1 MDNSKINLL
10 VIDGDNIVRIAELP
24 AQAEGAPVRVK
35 SLKNGKFLLVRGT
48 NEPAPDHIVVKR
60 DGDDLMIFTQEGDDK
75 ADIIIED
82 FYLQQGELYGMAQE
96 GSYHLYESSDSD
108 NEAFLLLEEGGSDA
122 LHLSEG
128 ERLALPEVTSS
139 ELSHGMMAAGAVAA
153 VGLLTGIVAA
163 LNAGSSG
170 KTAPTPAV
178 PSEIQATDHVGIIIG
193 AMASGVSTDDA
204 RPVLDGNGTPGSLI
218 QVYDNGSLVGST
230 MVNPEGKWRWQP
242 ENALPE
248 GEHDFQFAALAR
260 GRQSAKSPALNFTV
274 DLTPPDKPVNI
285 SITDGNDKDLSSG
298 GVTNAN
304 PLHLSGK
311 GEPGDTVLLYD
322 GDTLVGTTV
331 VDAGGHWRADITLPS
346 EGDHNLRAGFRDP
359 AGNAGAKS
367 EPVTVDYDV
376 TPPDAPGAI
385 EIADGNDK
393 DLSSGGV
400 TNANPLHLSGKGDPG
415 DTVLL
420 YDGDT
425 LVGTTVVD
433 AGGHWHAD
441 IILPSE
447 GDHDLRAGFRDPAG
461 NAGAKSDPV
470 TIDYDVTPP
479 DAPGAI
485 EIADG
490 NDKDLSFGG
499 VTNANPLHLSGKGDP
514 GDTVL
519 LYDGDILV
527 GTTVVDAGG
536 HWRADITL
544 PSEGDHDLRAG
555 FRDPA
560 GNAGAKSDPV
570 TVDYDVTPPDAPA
583 AIEIAD
589 GNDKDLSSGGVTNAN
604 PLHLSGKGDPE
615 DTVLLYDGDTLV
627 GTTVVD
633 AGGHWHADIILPS
646 EGDHDLRAG
655 FRDPAGN
662 AGAKS
667 DPVTIDYDVTPPDA
681 PGAIE
686 IADGNDKDLSFGGVT
701 NANPLHL
708 SGKGDPGDTVL
719 LYDGDTLVGTTVV
732 DAGGHWRADITLPS
746 EGDHDLRAGFRDPA
760 GNAGAKSDPV
770 TVDYDV
776 TPPDAIEIADGNDK
790 DLSSGGV
797 TNANPLHLSGK
808 GDPEDTVL
816 LYDGDT
822 LVGTTVVDAG
832 GHWRADITLPSEGDH
847 DLRVG
852 FRDPAGNAGAKS
864 EPVTVN
870 YDITSPDAP
879 VPEVL
884 ENSVGKDLILQGL
897 SNDGHVN
904 MAGKNGDAGDIVKL
918 YDGNTL
924 IGSSTVRADGSW
936 SVAGELIGGDGNH
949 NLKASFTDPA
959 GNESEKSTPLTVDL
973 DTVAEAPLFT
983 LTDNTPT
990 LTGSAGSVEP
1000 GALVTIYNG
1009 TTPVASFSANADGS
1023 WTWRPTPTL
1032 SDGNYQFSAK
1042 QTDRAGNISAA
1053 SEWLGFR
1060 VATTVDDFNDTT
1072 GQGWTFASAWDGVGF
1087 FDGQQVQL
1095 SGGRNAGHSTA
1106 GDIMSRTMHVEAGH
1120 TYNVSVRSLVW
1131 ATTGIII
1138 DNPSHFLTITVDG
1151 VKVLDNVQVINGVYG
1166 GSWTASTT
1174 GNVVITL
1181 SDSTDTNGVGSW
1193 IVLDNFTVRDQGV
1206 TASNLFSDNALTNEP
1221 FSLVEHV
1228 LALTDN
1234 IASLDLSR
1242 AADLYQTT
1250 AQEVHAISLKGHGQ
1264 NLLNIGIDDLLA
1276 LGHENQFLNNGN
1288 KQLMVKGDEGDRV
1301 TLDTIAG
1308 EHGIAHWNAQADV
1321 MVEGEVYHV
1330 YQNGNHDVEVLI
1342 QQGIQIQIQ

>member
-1 MDNSKINLL
+1 M
-10 VIDGDNIVRIAELP
+10 
-24 AQAEGAPVRVK
+24 
-35 SLKNGKFLLVRGT
+35 
-48 NEPAPDHIVVKR
+48 
-60 DGDDLMIFTQEGDDK
+60 
-75 ADIIIED
+75 
-82 FYLQQGELYGMAQE
+82 
-96 GSYHLYESSDSD
+96 
-108 NEAFLLLEEGGSDA
+108 
-122 LHLSEG
+122 
-128 ERLALPEVTSS
+128 
-139 ELSHGMMAAGAVAA
+139 
-153 VGLLTGIVAA
+153 
-163 LNAGSSG
+163 
-170 KTAPTPAV
+170 
-178 PSEIQATDHVGIIIG
+178 
-193 AMASGVSTDDA
+193 
-204 RPVLDGNGTPGSLI
+204 
-218 QVYDNGSLVGST
+218 
-230 MVNPEGKWRWQP
+230 
-242 ENALPE
+242 
-248 GEHDFQFAALAR
+248 
-260 GRQSAKSPALNFTV
+260 TV
-274 DLTPPDKPVNI
+274 DYDVTPPDAPAAI
-285 SITDGNDKDLSSG
+285 EIADGNDKDLSSG

-346 EGDHNLRAGFRDP
+346 EGDH
-359 AGNAGAKS
+359 
-367 EPVTVDYDV
+367 
-376 TPPDAPGAI
+376 
-385 EIADGNDK
+385 
-393 DLSSGGV
+393 
-400 TNANPLHLSGKGDPG
+400 
-415 DTVLL
+415 
-420 YDGDT
+420 
-425 LVGTTVVD
+425 
-433 AGGHWHAD
+433 
-441 IILPSE
+441 
-447 GDHDLRAGFRDPAG
+447 DLRA
-461 NAGAKSDPV
+461 
-470 TIDYDVTPP
+470 
-479 DAPGAI
+479 
-485 EIADG
+485 
-490 NDKDLSFGG
+490 
-499 VTNANPLHLSGKGDP
+499 
-514 GDTVL
+514 
-519 LYDGDILV
+519 
-527 GTTVVDAGG
+527 
-536 HWRADITL
+536 
-544 PSEGDHDLRAG
+544 
-555 FRDPA
+555 
-560 GNAGAKSDPV
+560 
-570 TVDYDVTPPDAPA
+570 
-583 AIEIAD
+583 
-589 GNDKDLSSGGVTNAN
+589 
-604 PLHLSGKGDPE
+604 
-615 DTVLLYDGDTLV
+615 
-627 GTTVVD
+627 
-633 AGGHWHADIILPS
+633 
-646 EGDHDLRAG
+646 
-655 FRDPAGN
+655 
-662 AGAKS
+662 
-667 DPVTIDYDVTPPDA
+667 
-681 PGAIE
+681 
-686 IADGNDKDLSFGGVT
+686 
-701 NANPLHL
+701 
-708 SGKGDPGDTVL
+708 
-719 LYDGDTLVGTTVV
+719 
-732 DAGGHWRADITLPS
+732 
-746 EGDHDLRAGFRDPA
+746 
-760 GNAGAKSDPV
+760 
-770 TVDYDV
+770 
-776 TPPDAIEIADGNDK
+776 
-790 DLSSGGV
+790 
-797 TNANPLHLSGK
+797 
-808 GDPEDTVL
+808 
-816 LYDGDT
+816 
-822 LVGTTVVDAG
+822 
-832 GHWRADITLPSEGDH
+832 
-847 DLRVG
+847 G

-1264 NLLNIGIDDLLA
+1264 NLLNIGIDDVLA

-1330 YQNGNHDVEVLI
+1330 YQNGNHDVEVFI

>member
-60 DGDDLMIFTQEGDDK
+60 DGDDLMIFTQEGDDT
-75 ADIIIED
+75 ADVIIED

-122 LHLSEG
+122 LHLNEG
-128 ERLALPEVTSS
+128 GRLALPEVTSS

-163 LNAGSSG
+163 LNAGNSG

-367 EPVTVDYDV
+367 
-376 TPPDAPGAI
+376 
-385 EIADGNDK
+385 
-393 DLSSGGV
+393 
-400 TNANPLHLSGKGDPG
+400 
-415 DTVLL
+415 
-420 YDGDT
+420 
-425 LVGTTVVD
+425 
-433 AGGHWHAD
+433 
-441 IILPSE
+441 
-447 GDHDLRAGFRDPAG
+447 
-461 NAGAKSDPV
+461 
-470 TIDYDVTPP
+470 
-479 DAPGAI
+479 
-485 EIADG
+485 
-490 NDKDLSFGG
+490 
-499 VTNANPLHLSGKGDP
+499 
-514 GDTVL
+514 
-519 LYDGDILV
+519 
-527 GTTVVDAGG
+527 
-536 HWRADITL
+536 
-544 PSEGDHDLRAG
+544 
-555 FRDPA
+555 
-560 GNAGAKSDPV
+560 
-570 TVDYDVTPPDAPA
+570 
-583 AIEIAD
+583 
-589 GNDKDLSSGGVTNAN
+589 
-604 PLHLSGKGDPE
+604 
-615 DTVLLYDGDTLV
+615 
-627 GTTVVD
+627 
-633 AGGHWHADIILPS
+633 
-646 EGDHDLRAG
+646 
-655 FRDPAGN
+655 
-662 AGAKS
+662 

-776 TPPDAIEIADGNDK
+776 TPPDAPAAIEIADGNDK

-1060 VATTVDDFNDTT
+1060 VATTVDDFNGTT

-1193 IVLDNFTVRDQGV
+1193 IVVDNFTVRDQGV

-1264 NLLNIGIDDLLA
+1264 NLLNIGIDDVLA

-1330 YQNGNHDVEVLI
+1330 YQNGNHDVEVFI

>member
-108 NEAFLLLEEGGSDA
+108 NEAFLLLEEGGSDT

-170 KTAPTPAV
+170 KTAPAV

-311 GEPGDTVLLYD
+311 G
-322 GDTLVGTTV
+322 
-331 VDAGGHWRADITLPS
+331 
-346 EGDHNLRAGFRDP
+346 
-359 AGNAGAKS
+359 
-367 EPVTVDYDV
+367 
-376 TPPDAPGAI
+376 
-385 EIADGNDK
+385 
-393 DLSSGGV
+393 
-400 TNANPLHLSGKGDPG
+400 DPG

-499 VTNANPLHLSGKGDP
+499 VTNANPLHLSGKGDL

-708 SGKGDPGDTVL
+708 SGKGDLGDTVL
-719 LYDGDTLVGTTVV
+719 LYDGDILVGTTVV

-776 TPPDAIEIADGNDK
+776 TPPDAPAAIEIADGNDK

>member
-433 AGGHWHAD
+433 AGGHW
-441 IILPSE
+441 
-447 GDHDLRAGFRDPAG
+447 
-461 NAGAKSDPV
+461 
-470 TIDYDVTPP
+470 
-479 DAPGAI
+479 
-485 EIADG
+485 
-490 NDKDLSFGG
+490 
-499 VTNANPLHLSGKGDP
+499 
-514 GDTVL
+514 
-519 LYDGDILV
+519 
-527 GTTVVDAGG
+527 
-536 HWRADITL
+536 RADITL

-583 AIEIAD
+583 
-589 GNDKDLSSGGVTNAN
+589 
-604 PLHLSGKGDPE
+604 
-615 DTVLLYDGDTLV
+615 
-627 GTTVVD
+627 
-633 AGGHWHADIILPS
+633 
-646 EGDHDLRAG
+646 
-655 FRDPAGN
+655 
-662 AGAKS
+662 
-667 DPVTIDYDVTPPDA
+667 
-681 PGAIE
+681 
-686 IADGNDKDLSFGGVT
+686 
-701 NANPLHL
+701 
-708 SGKGDPGDTVL
+708 
-719 LYDGDTLVGTTVV
+719 
-732 DAGGHWRADITLPS
+732 
-746 EGDHDLRAGFRDPA
+746 
-760 GNAGAKSDPV
+760 
-770 TVDYDV
+770 
-776 TPPDAIEIADGNDK
+776 AIEIADGNDK

>member
-24 AQAEGAPVRVK
+24 AQAEGVPVRVK

-60 DGDDLMIFTQEGDDK
+60 DGDDLMIFTQEGDDT
-75 ADIIIED
+75 ADVIIED

-128 ERLALPEVTSS
+128 GRLALPEVTSS

-193 AMASGVSTDDA
+193 AMASGVSIDDA

-311 GEPGDTVLLYD
+311 GEPGDTVLLY
-322 GDTLVGTTV
+322 
-331 VDAGGHWRADITLPS
+331 
-346 EGDHNLRAGFRDP
+346 N
-359 AGNAGAKS
+359 
-367 EPVTVDYDV
+367 
-376 TPPDAPGAI
+376 
-385 EIADGNDK
+385 
-393 DLSSGGV
+393 
-400 TNANPLHLSGKGDPG
+400 
-415 DTVLL
+415 
-420 YDGDT
+420 
-425 LVGTTVVD
+425 
-433 AGGHWHAD
+433 
-441 IILPSE
+441 
-447 GDHDLRAGFRDPAG
+447 
-461 NAGAKSDPV
+461 
-470 TIDYDVTPP
+470 
-479 DAPGAI
+479 
-485 EIADG
+485 
-490 NDKDLSFGG
+490 
-499 VTNANPLHLSGKGDP
+499 
-514 GDTVL
+514 
-519 LYDGDILV
+519 
-527 GTTVVDAGG
+527 
-536 HWRADITL
+536 
-544 PSEGDHDLRAG
+544 
-555 FRDPA
+555 
-560 GNAGAKSDPV
+560 
-570 TVDYDVTPPDAPA
+570 
-583 AIEIAD
+583 
-589 GNDKDLSSGGVTNAN
+589 
-604 PLHLSGKGDPE
+604 
-615 DTVLLYDGDTLV
+615 
-627 GTTVVD
+627 
-633 AGGHWHADIILPS
+633 
-646 EGDHDLRAG
+646 
-655 FRDPAGN
+655 
-662 AGAKS
+662 
-667 DPVTIDYDVTPPDA
+667 
-681 PGAIE
+681 
-686 IADGNDKDLSFGGVT
+686 
-701 NANPLHL
+701 
-708 SGKGDPGDTVL
+708 
-719 LYDGDTLVGTTVV
+719 GDTLVGTTVV

-770 TVDYDV
+770 KVD
-776 TPPDAIEIADGNDK
+776 
-790 DLSSGGV
+790 
-797 TNANPLHLSGK
+797 
-808 GDPEDTVL
+808 
-816 LYDGDT
+816 
-822 LVGTTVVDAG
+822 
-832 GHWRADITLPSEGDH
+832 
-847 DLRVG
+847 
-852 FRDPAGNAGAKS
+852 
-864 EPVTVN
+864 

-949 NLKASFTDPA
+949 SLKASFTDPA

-1053 SEWLGFR
+1053 SEWLDFR

-1264 NLLNIGIDDLLA
+1264 NLLNIGIDDVLA

-1330 YQNGNHDVEVLI
+1330 YQNGNHDVEVFI

>member
-128 ERLALPEVTSS
+128 GRLALPEVTSS

-178 PSEIQATDHVGIIIG
+178 PSEIQATDHVGIIVG

-248 GEHDFQFAALAR
+248 GEHDLQFAALAR

-346 EGDHNLRAGFRDP
+346 EGDHDLRVGFRDP

-400 TNANPLHLSGKGDPG
+400 TNANPLHLSGKGEPG
-415 DTVLL
+415 
-420 YDGDT
+420 
-425 LVGTTVVD
+425 
-433 AGGHWHAD
+433 
-441 IILPSE
+441 
-447 GDHDLRAGFRDPAG
+447 
-461 NAGAKSDPV
+461 
-470 TIDYDVTPP
+470 
-479 DAPGAI
+479 
-485 EIADG
+485 
-490 NDKDLSFGG
+490 
-499 VTNANPLHLSGKGDP
+499 
-514 GDTVL
+514 
-519 LYDGDILV
+519 
-527 GTTVVDAGG
+527 
-536 HWRADITL
+536 
-544 PSEGDHDLRAG
+544 
-555 FRDPA
+555 
-560 GNAGAKSDPV
+560 
-570 TVDYDVTPPDAPA
+570 
-583 AIEIAD
+583 
-589 GNDKDLSSGGVTNAN
+589 
-604 PLHLSGKGDPE
+604 
-615 DTVLLYDGDTLV
+615 
-627 GTTVVD
+627 
-633 AGGHWHADIILPS
+633 
-646 EGDHDLRAG
+646 
-655 FRDPAGN
+655 
-662 AGAKS
+662 
-667 DPVTIDYDVTPPDA
+667 
-681 PGAIE
+681 
-686 IADGNDKDLSFGGVT
+686 
-701 NANPLHL
+701 
-708 SGKGDPGDTVL
+708 
-719 LYDGDTLVGTTVV
+719 
-732 DAGGHWRADITLPS
+732 
-746 EGDHDLRAGFRDPA
+746 
-760 GNAGAKSDPV
+760 
-770 TVDYDV
+770 
-776 TPPDAIEIADGNDK
+776 
-790 DLSSGGV
+790 
-797 TNANPLHLSGK
+797 
-808 GDPEDTVL
+808 DTVL

-864 EPVTVN
+864 EPVTVDYDVTPPDAPGAIEIADGN
-870 YDITSPDAP
+870 DKDLSSGGVTNANPLHLSGKGEPGDTVLLYDGDTLVGTTVVDAGGHWRADITLPSEGDHDLRVGFRDPAGNAGAKSEPVTVDYDVTPPDAPGAIEIADGNDKDLSSGGVTNANPLHLSGKGEPGDTVLLYDGDTLVGTTVVDAGGHWRADITLPSEGDHDLRVGFRDPAGNAGAKSEPVTVDYDVTPPDAPGAIEIADGNDKDLSSGGVTNANPLHLSGKGEPGDTVLLYDGDTLVGTTVVDAGGHWRADITLPSEGDHDLRVGFRDPAGNAGAKSEPVKVDYDITSPDAP

-904 MAGKNGDAGDIVKL
+904 MAGKNGDAGDIVKV

-1264 NLLNIGIDDLLA
+1264 NLLNIGIDDVLA

>member
-1 MDNSKINLL
+1 
-10 VIDGDNIVRIAELP
+10 
-24 AQAEGAPVRVK
+24 
-35 SLKNGKFLLVRGT
+35 
-48 NEPAPDHIVVKR
+48 
-60 DGDDLMIFTQEGDDK
+60 
-75 ADIIIED
+75 
-82 FYLQQGELYGMAQE
+82 
-96 GSYHLYESSDSD
+96 
-108 NEAFLLLEEGGSDA
+108 
-122 LHLSEG
+122 
-128 ERLALPEVTSS
+128 
-139 ELSHGMMAAGAVAA
+139 
-153 VGLLTGIVAA
+153 
-163 LNAGSSG
+163 
-170 KTAPTPAV
+170 
-178 PSEIQATDHVGIIIG
+178 
-193 AMASGVSTDDA
+193 
-204 RPVLDGNGTPGSLI
+204 
-218 QVYDNGSLVGST
+218 
-230 MVNPEGKWRWQP
+230 
-242 ENALPE
+242 
-248 GEHDFQFAALAR
+248 
-260 GRQSAKSPALNFTV
+260 
-274 DLTPPDKPVNI
+274 
-285 SITDGNDKDLSSG
+285 
-298 GVTNAN
+298 VTNAN

-311 GEPGDTVLLYD
+311 GDPGDTVLLYD

-331 VDAGGHWRADITLPS
+331 VDAGGHWHADIILPS
-346 EGDHNLRAGFRDP
+346 EGDHDLRVGFRDP

-433 AGGHWHAD
+433 AGGHWRAD
-441 IILPSE
+441 ITLPSE
-447 GDHDLRAGFRDPAG
+447 GDHNLRAGFRDPAG
-461 NAGAKSDPV
+461 NAGAKS
-470 TIDYDVTPP
+470 
-479 DAPGAI
+479 
-485 EIADG
+485 
-490 NDKDLSFGG
+490 
-499 VTNANPLHLSGKGDP
+499 
-514 GDTVL
+514 
-519 LYDGDILV
+519 
-527 GTTVVDAGG
+527 
-536 HWRADITL
+536 
-544 PSEGDHDLRAG
+544 
-555 FRDPA
+555 
-560 GNAGAKSDPV
+560 
-570 TVDYDVTPPDAPA
+570 
-583 AIEIAD
+583 
-589 GNDKDLSSGGVTNAN
+589 
-604 PLHLSGKGDPE
+604 
-615 DTVLLYDGDTLV
+615 
-627 GTTVVD
+627 
-633 AGGHWHADIILPS
+633 
-646 EGDHDLRAG
+646 
-655 FRDPAGN
+655 
-662 AGAKS
+662 
-667 DPVTIDYDVTPPDA
+667 
-681 PGAIE
+681 
-686 IADGNDKDLSFGGVT
+686 
-701 NANPLHL
+701 
-708 SGKGDPGDTVL
+708 
-719 LYDGDTLVGTTVV
+719 
-732 DAGGHWRADITLPS
+732 
-746 EGDHDLRAGFRDPA
+746 
-760 GNAGAKSDPV
+760 
-770 TVDYDV
+770 
-776 TPPDAIEIADGNDK
+776 
-790 DLSSGGV
+790 
-797 TNANPLHLSGK
+797 
-808 GDPEDTVL
+808 
-816 LYDGDT
+816 
-822 LVGTTVVDAG
+822 
-832 GHWRADITLPSEGDH
+832 
-847 DLRVG
+847 
-852 FRDPAGNAGAKS
+852 
-864 EPVTVN
+864 EPVKVD

-904 MAGKNGDAGDIVKL
+904 MAGKNGAAGDIVKL

-936 SVAGELIGGDGNH
+936 SVAGELIGGDGNY

-1330 YQNGNHDVEVLI
+1330 YQNGNHDVEVFI

>member
-24 AQAEGAPVRVK
+24 AQTEGAPVRVK

-48 NEPAPDHIVVKR
+48 NEPAPDHIIVKR
-60 DGDDLMIFTQEGDDK
+60 DGDDLMIFTQEGDDT
-75 ADIIIED
+75 ADVIIED

-128 ERLALPEVTSS
+128 GRLALPEVTSS

-178 PSEIQATDHVGIIIG
+178 PSEIQATDHVGIIVG

-331 VDAGGHWRADITLPS
+331 VDAGGHWRADIILPS
-346 EGDHNLRAGFRDP
+346 EGDHDLRAGFRDP

-367 EPVTVDYDV
+367 KPVTVDYDV

-433 AGGHWHAD
+433 AGGHW
-441 IILPSE
+441 
-447 GDHDLRAGFRDPAG
+447 
-461 NAGAKSDPV
+461 
-470 TIDYDVTPP
+470 
-479 DAPGAI
+479 
-485 EIADG
+485 
-490 NDKDLSFGG
+490 
-499 VTNANPLHLSGKGDP
+499 
-514 GDTVL
+514 
-519 LYDGDILV
+519 
-527 GTTVVDAGG
+527 
-536 HWRADITL
+536 RADITL
-544 PSEGDHDLRAG
+544 PSEGDHDLRVG

-570 TVDYDVTPPDAPA
+570 TVDYDVTPPDAPG

-589 GNDKDLSSGGVTNAN
+589 DNGKDLSSGGVTNAN
-604 PLHLSGKGDPE
+604 PLHLSGKGDP
-615 DTVLLYDGDTLV
+615 G
-627 GTTVVD
+627 
-633 AGGHWHADIILPS
+633 
-646 EGDHDLRAG
+646 
-655 FRDPAGN
+655 
-662 AGAKS
+662 
-667 DPVTIDYDVTPPDA
+667 
-681 PGAIE
+681 
-686 IADGNDKDLSFGGVT
+686 
-701 NANPLHL
+701 
-708 SGKGDPGDTVL
+708 
-719 LYDGDTLVGTTVV
+719 
-732 DAGGHWRADITLPS
+732 
-746 EGDHDLRAGFRDPA
+746 
-760 GNAGAKSDPV
+760 
-770 TVDYDV
+770 
-776 TPPDAIEIADGNDK
+776 
-790 DLSSGGV
+790 
-797 TNANPLHLSGK
+797 
-808 GDPEDTVL
+808 DTVL

-864 EPVTVN
+864 EPVTVD

-1072 GQGWTFASAWDGVGF
+1072 GQGWTFANAWEGVGF

-1264 NLLNIGIDDLLA
+1264 NLLNIGIDDVLA

-1288 KQLMVKGDEGDRV
+1288 KQLIVKGDEGDRV

-1330 YQNGNHDVEVLI
+1330 YQNGHHDVEVFI

>member
-128 ERLALPEVTSS
+128 GRLALPEVTSS

-178 PSEIQATDHVGIIIG
+178 PSEIQATDHVGIIVG

-248 GEHDFQFAALAR
+248 GEHDLQFAALAR

-346 EGDHNLRAGFRDP
+346 EGDH
-359 AGNAGAKS
+359 
-367 EPVTVDYDV
+367 
-376 TPPDAPGAI
+376 
-385 EIADGNDK
+385 
-393 DLSSGGV
+393 
-400 TNANPLHLSGKGDPG
+400 
-415 DTVLL
+415 
-420 YDGDT
+420 
-425 LVGTTVVD
+425 
-433 AGGHWHAD
+433 
-441 IILPSE
+441 
-447 GDHDLRAGFRDPAG
+447 
-461 NAGAKSDPV
+461 
-470 TIDYDVTPP
+470 
-479 DAPGAI
+479 
-485 EIADG
+485 
-490 NDKDLSFGG
+490 
-499 VTNANPLHLSGKGDP
+499 
-514 GDTVL
+514 
-519 LYDGDILV
+519 
-527 GTTVVDAGG
+527 
-536 HWRADITL
+536 
-544 PSEGDHDLRAG
+544 
-555 FRDPA
+555 
-560 GNAGAKSDPV
+560 
-570 TVDYDVTPPDAPA
+570 
-583 AIEIAD
+583 
-589 GNDKDLSSGGVTNAN
+589 
-604 PLHLSGKGDPE
+604 
-615 DTVLLYDGDTLV
+615 
-627 GTTVVD
+627 
-633 AGGHWHADIILPS
+633 
-646 EGDHDLRAG
+646 
-655 FRDPAGN
+655 
-662 AGAKS
+662 
-667 DPVTIDYDVTPPDA
+667 
-681 PGAIE
+681 
-686 IADGNDKDLSFGGVT
+686 
-701 NANPLHL
+701 
-708 SGKGDPGDTVL
+708 
-719 LYDGDTLVGTTVV
+719 
-732 DAGGHWRADITLPS
+732 
-746 EGDHDLRAGFRDPA
+746 
-760 GNAGAKSDPV
+760 
-770 TVDYDV
+770 
-776 TPPDAIEIADGNDK
+776 
-790 DLSSGGV
+790 
-797 TNANPLHLSGK
+797 
-808 GDPEDTVL
+808 
-816 LYDGDT
+816 
-822 LVGTTVVDAG
+822 
-832 GHWRADITLPSEGDH
+832 

-864 EPVTVN
+864 EPVKVD

-904 MAGKNGDAGDIVKL
+904 MAGKNGDAGDIVKV

-1264 NLLNIGIDDLLA
+1264 NLLNIGIDDVLA

>member
-60 DGDDLMIFTQEGDDK
+60 DGDDLMIFTQEGDDT
-75 ADIIIED
+75 ADVIIED

-122 LHLSEG
+122 LHLNEG
-128 ERLALPEVTSS
+128 GRLALPEVTSS

-163 LNAGSSG
+163 LNAGNSG

-367 EPVTVDYDV
+367 
-376 TPPDAPGAI
+376 
-385 EIADGNDK
+385 
-393 DLSSGGV
+393 
-400 TNANPLHLSGKGDPG
+400 
-415 DTVLL
+415 
-420 YDGDT
+420 
-425 LVGTTVVD
+425 
-433 AGGHWHAD
+433 
-441 IILPSE
+441 
-447 GDHDLRAGFRDPAG
+447 
-461 NAGAKSDPV
+461 DPV

-583 AIEIAD
+583 
-589 GNDKDLSSGGVTNAN
+589 
-604 PLHLSGKGDPE
+604 
-615 DTVLLYDGDTLV
+615 
-627 GTTVVD
+627 
-633 AGGHWHADIILPS
+633 
-646 EGDHDLRAG
+646 
-655 FRDPAGN
+655 
-662 AGAKS
+662 
-667 DPVTIDYDVTPPDA
+667 
-681 PGAIE
+681 
-686 IADGNDKDLSFGGVT
+686 
-701 NANPLHL
+701 
-708 SGKGDPGDTVL
+708 
-719 LYDGDTLVGTTVV
+719 
-732 DAGGHWRADITLPS
+732 
-746 EGDHDLRAGFRDPA
+746 
-760 GNAGAKSDPV
+760 
-770 TVDYDV
+770 
-776 TPPDAIEIADGNDK
+776 AIEIADGNDK

-1060 VATTVDDFNDTT
+1060 VATTVDDFNGTT

-1193 IVLDNFTVRDQGV
+1193 IVVDNFTVRDQGV

-1264 NLLNIGIDDLLA
+1264 NLLNIGIDDVLA

-1330 YQNGNHDVEVLI
+1330 YQNGNHDVEVFI

>member
-1 MDNSKINLL
+1 MDNSKINLH

-128 ERLALPEVTSS
+128 GRLALPEVTSS

-178 PSEIQATDHVGIIIG
+178 PSEIQATDHVGIIVG

-248 GEHDFQFAALAR
+248 GEHDLQFAALAR

-346 EGDHNLRAGFRDP
+346 EGDHDLRAGFRDP

-367 EPVTVDYDV
+367 EPVT
-376 TPPDAPGAI
+376 I
-385 EIADGNDK
+385 
-393 DLSSGGV
+393 
-400 TNANPLHLSGKGDPG
+400 
-415 DTVLL
+415 
-420 YDGDT
+420 
-425 LVGTTVVD
+425 
-433 AGGHWHAD
+433 
-441 IILPSE
+441 
-447 GDHDLRAGFRDPAG
+447 
-461 NAGAKSDPV
+461 
-470 TIDYDVTPP
+470 
-479 DAPGAI
+479 
-485 EIADG
+485 
-490 NDKDLSFGG
+490 
-499 VTNANPLHLSGKGDP
+499 
-514 GDTVL
+514 
-519 LYDGDILV
+519 
-527 GTTVVDAGG
+527 
-536 HWRADITL
+536 
-544 PSEGDHDLRAG
+544 
-555 FRDPA
+555 
-560 GNAGAKSDPV
+560 
-570 TVDYDVTPPDAPA
+570 DYDVTPPDAPA

-604 PLHLSGKGDPE
+604 PLHLSGKGEPG

-633 AGGHWHADIILPS
+633 AGGHWRADITLPS
-646 EGDHDLRAG
+646 EGDHDLRVG

-776 TPPDAIEIADGNDK
+776 TPPDAPAAIEIADGNDK

-847 DLRVG
+847 DLRAG

-1264 NLLNIGIDDLLA
+1264 NLLNIGIDDVLA

-1330 YQNGNHDVEVLI
+1330 YQNGNHDVEVFI

>member
-24 AQAEGAPVRVK
+24 AQAEGVPVRVK

-60 DGDDLMIFTQEGDDK
+60 DGDDLMIFTQEGDDT
-75 ADIIIED
+75 ADVIIED

-128 ERLALPEVTSS
+128 GRLALPEVTSS

-311 GEPGDTVLLYD
+311 G
-322 GDTLVGTTV
+322 
-331 VDAGGHWRADITLPS
+331 
-346 EGDHNLRAGFRDP
+346 
-359 AGNAGAKS
+359 
-367 EPVTVDYDV
+367 
-376 TPPDAPGAI
+376 
-385 EIADGNDK
+385 
-393 DLSSGGV
+393 
-400 TNANPLHLSGKGDPG
+400 DPG
-415 DTVLL
+415 
-420 YDGDT
+420 
-425 LVGTTVVD
+425 
-433 AGGHWHAD
+433 
-441 IILPSE
+441 
-447 GDHDLRAGFRDPAG
+447 
-461 NAGAKSDPV
+461 
-470 TIDYDVTPP
+470 
-479 DAPGAI
+479 
-485 EIADG
+485 
-490 NDKDLSFGG
+490 
-499 VTNANPLHLSGKGDP
+499 
-514 GDTVL
+514 
-519 LYDGDILV
+519 
-527 GTTVVDAGG
+527 
-536 HWRADITL
+536 
-544 PSEGDHDLRAG
+544 
-555 FRDPA
+555 
-560 GNAGAKSDPV
+560 
-570 TVDYDVTPPDAPA
+570 
-583 AIEIAD
+583 
-589 GNDKDLSSGGVTNAN
+589 
-604 PLHLSGKGDPE
+604 
-615 DTVLLYDGDTLV
+615 
-627 GTTVVD
+627 
-633 AGGHWHADIILPS
+633 
-646 EGDHDLRAG
+646 
-655 FRDPAGN
+655 
-662 AGAKS
+662 
-667 DPVTIDYDVTPPDA
+667 
-681 PGAIE
+681 
-686 IADGNDKDLSFGGVT
+686 
-701 NANPLHL
+701 
-708 SGKGDPGDTVL
+708 
-719 LYDGDTLVGTTVV
+719 
-732 DAGGHWRADITLPS
+732 
-746 EGDHDLRAGFRDPA
+746 
-760 GNAGAKSDPV
+760 
-770 TVDYDV
+770 
-776 TPPDAIEIADGNDK
+776 
-790 DLSSGGV
+790 
-797 TNANPLHLSGK
+797 
-808 GDPEDTVL
+808 DTVL

-864 EPVTVN
+864 EPVKVD
-870 YDITSPDAP
+870 YDITSPNAP

-1000 GALVTIYNG
+1000 GALVTIYND

-1264 NLLNIGIDDLLA
+1264 NLLNIGIDDVLA

-1330 YQNGNHDVEVLI
+1330 YQNGNHDVEVFI

>member
-60 DGDDLMIFTQEGDDK
+60 DGDDLMIFTQEGDDT
-75 ADIIIED
+75 ADVIIED

-96 GSYHLYESSDSD
+96 GNYHLYESSDSD

-128 ERLALPEVTSS
+128 GRLALPEVTSS

-346 EGDHNLRAGFRDP
+346 EGDHDLRAGFRDP

-367 EPVTVDYDV
+367 DPVTVDYDV

-400 TNANPLHLSGKGDPG
+400 TNANPLHLSGKGDPE

-420 YDGDT
+420 YDGD
-425 LVGTTVVD
+425 
-433 AGGHWHAD
+433 
-441 IILPSE
+441 
-447 GDHDLRAGFRDPAG
+447 
-461 NAGAKSDPV
+461 K
-470 TIDYDVTPP
+470 
-479 DAPGAI
+479 
-485 EIADG
+485 
-490 NDKDLSFGG
+490 
-499 VTNANPLHLSGKGDP
+499 
-514 GDTVL
+514 
-519 LYDGDILV
+519 LV

-544 PSEGDHDLRAG
+544 PSEGDHDLR
-555 FRDPA
+555 F
-560 GNAGAKSDPV
+560 
-570 TVDYDVTPPDAPA
+570 
-583 AIEIAD
+583 
-589 GNDKDLSSGGVTNAN
+589 
-604 PLHLSGKGDPE
+604 
-615 DTVLLYDGDTLV
+615 
-627 GTTVVD
+627 
-633 AGGHWHADIILPS
+633 
-646 EGDHDLRAG
+646 
-655 FRDPAGN
+655 
-662 AGAKS
+662 
-667 DPVTIDYDVTPPDA
+667 
-681 PGAIE
+681 
-686 IADGNDKDLSFGGVT
+686 
-701 NANPLHL
+701 
-708 SGKGDPGDTVL
+708 
-719 LYDGDTLVGTTVV
+719 
-732 DAGGHWRADITLPS
+732 
-746 EGDHDLRAGFRDPA
+746 
-760 GNAGAKSDPV
+760 
-770 TVDYDV
+770 
-776 TPPDAIEIADGNDK
+776 
-790 DLSSGGV
+790 
-797 TNANPLHLSGK
+797 
-808 GDPEDTVL
+808 
-816 LYDGDT
+816 
-822 LVGTTVVDAG
+822 
-832 GHWRADITLPSEGDH
+832 
-847 DLRVG
+847 G

-973 DTVAEAPLFT
+973 DTVPEAPLFT

-1330 YQNGNHDVEVLI
+1330 YQNGNHDVEVFI

>member
-1 MDNSKINLL
+1 
-10 VIDGDNIVRIAELP
+10 
-24 AQAEGAPVRVK
+24 
-35 SLKNGKFLLVRGT
+35 
-48 NEPAPDHIVVKR
+48 
-60 DGDDLMIFTQEGDDK
+60 
-75 ADIIIED
+75 
-82 FYLQQGELYGMAQE
+82 
-96 GSYHLYESSDSD
+96 
-108 NEAFLLLEEGGSDA
+108 
-122 LHLSEG
+122 
-128 ERLALPEVTSS
+128 
-139 ELSHGMMAAGAVAA
+139 
-153 VGLLTGIVAA
+153 
-163 LNAGSSG
+163 
-170 KTAPTPAV
+170 
-178 PSEIQATDHVGIIIG
+178 
-193 AMASGVSTDDA
+193 
-204 RPVLDGNGTPGSLI
+204 
-218 QVYDNGSLVGST
+218 
-230 MVNPEGKWRWQP
+230 
-242 ENALPE
+242 
-248 GEHDFQFAALAR
+248 
-260 GRQSAKSPALNFTV
+260 
-274 DLTPPDKPVNI
+274 
-285 SITDGNDKDLSSG
+285 
-298 GVTNAN
+298 
-304 PLHLSGK
+304 
-311 GEPGDTVLLYD
+311 
-322 GDTLVGTTV
+322 
-331 VDAGGHWRADITLPS
+331 
-346 EGDHNLRAGFRDP
+346 
-359 AGNAGAKS
+359 
-367 EPVTVDYDV
+367 
-376 TPPDAPGAI
+376 
-385 EIADGNDK
+385 
-393 DLSSGGV
+393 
-400 TNANPLHLSGKGDPG
+400 
-415 DTVLL
+415 
-420 YDGDT
+420 
-425 LVGTTVVD
+425 
-433 AGGHWHAD
+433 
-441 IILPSE
+441 
-447 GDHDLRAGFRDPAG
+447 
-461 NAGAKSDPV
+461 
-470 TIDYDVTPP
+470 
-479 DAPGAI
+479 
-485 EIADG
+485 
-490 NDKDLSFGG
+490 
-499 VTNANPLHLSGKGDP
+499 
-514 GDTVL
+514 
-519 LYDGDILV
+519 
-527 GTTVVDAGG
+527 
-536 HWRADITL
+536 
-544 PSEGDHDLRAG
+544 
-555 FRDPA
+555 
-560 GNAGAKSDPV
+560 
-570 TVDYDVTPPDAPA
+570 
-583 AIEIAD
+583 
-589 GNDKDLSSGGVTNAN
+589 
-604 PLHLSGKGDPE
+604 
-615 DTVLLYDGDTLV
+615 
-627 GTTVVD
+627 
-633 AGGHWHADIILPS
+633 
-646 EGDHDLRAG
+646 
-655 FRDPAGN
+655 
-662 AGAKS
+662 
-667 DPVTIDYDVTPPDA
+667 
-681 PGAIE
+681 
-686 IADGNDKDLSFGGVT
+686 
-701 NANPLHL
+701 
-708 SGKGDPGDTVL
+708 
-719 LYDGDTLVGTTVV
+719 
-732 DAGGHWRADITLPS
+732 
-746 EGDHDLRAGFRDPA
+746 
-760 GNAGAKSDPV
+760 
-770 TVDYDV
+770 
-776 TPPDAIEIADGNDK
+776 
-790 DLSSGGV
+790 
-797 TNANPLHLSGK
+797 
-808 GDPEDTVL
+808 
-816 LYDGDT
+816 
-822 LVGTTVVDAG
+822 
-832 GHWRADITLPSEGDH
+832 SEGDH

-864 EPVTVN
+864 EPVTVD

-1072 GQGWTFASAWDGVGF
+1072 GQGWTFANAWEGVGF

-1264 NLLNIGIDDLLA
+1264 NLLNIGIDDVLA

-1288 KQLMVKGDEGDRV
+1288 KQLIVKGDEGDRV

-1330 YQNGNHDVEVLI
+1330 YQNGHHDVEVFI

>member
-60 DGDDLMIFTQEGDDK
+60 DGDDLMIFTQEGDDT
-75 ADIIIED
+75 ADVIIED

-128 ERLALPEVTSS
+128 GRLALPEVTSS

-163 LNAGSSG
+163 LNAGNSG

-242 ENALPE
+242 KNALPE

-346 EGDHNLRAGFRDP
+346 EGDHDLRAGFRDP

-400 TNANPLHLSGKGDPG
+400 TNANPLHLSGKG
-415 DTVLL
+415 
-420 YDGDT
+420 
-425 LVGTTVVD
+425 
-433 AGGHWHAD
+433 
-441 IILPSE
+441 E
-447 GDHDLRAGFRDPAG
+447 
-461 NAGAKSDPV
+461 
-470 TIDYDVTPP
+470 
-479 DAPGAI
+479 
-485 EIADG
+485 
-490 NDKDLSFGG
+490 
-499 VTNANPLHLSGKGDP
+499 
-514 GDTVL
+514 
-519 LYDGDILV
+519 
-527 GTTVVDAGG
+527 
-536 HWRADITL
+536 
-544 PSEGDHDLRAG
+544 
-555 FRDPA
+555 
-560 GNAGAKSDPV
+560 
-570 TVDYDVTPPDAPA
+570 
-583 AIEIAD
+583 
-589 GNDKDLSSGGVTNAN
+589 
-604 PLHLSGKGDPE
+604 
-615 DTVLLYDGDTLV
+615 
-627 GTTVVD
+627 
-633 AGGHWHADIILPS
+633 
-646 EGDHDLRAG
+646 
-655 FRDPAGN
+655 
-662 AGAKS
+662 
-667 DPVTIDYDVTPPDA
+667 
-681 PGAIE
+681 
-686 IADGNDKDLSFGGVT
+686 
-701 NANPLHL
+701 
-708 SGKGDPGDTVL
+708 PGDTVL

-760 GNAGAKSDPV
+760 GNAGAKSEPV

-776 TPPDAIEIADGNDK
+776 TPPDAPGAIEIADGNDK

-808 GDPEDTVL
+808 GEPGDTVLLYDGDTLVGTTVVDAGGHWRADITLPSEGDHDLRAGFRDPAGNAGAKSEPVTVDYDVTPPDAPGAIEIADGNDKDLSSGGVTNANPLHLSGKGEPGDTVL

-864 EPVTVN
+864 EPVKVD
-870 YDITSPDAP
+870 YDITSPNAP

-1000 GALVTIYNG
+1000 GALVTIYND

-1264 NLLNIGIDDLLA
+1264 NLLNIGIDDVLA

-1330 YQNGNHDVEVLI
+1330 YQNGNHDVEVFI

>member
-24 AQAEGAPVRVK
+24 AQTEGAPVRVK

-48 NEPAPDHIVVKR
+48 NEPAPDHIIVKR
-60 DGDDLMIFTQEGDDK
+60 DGDDLMIFTQEGDDT
-75 ADIIIED
+75 ADVIIED

-128 ERLALPEVTSS
+128 GRLALPEVTSS

-178 PSEIQATDHVGIIIG
+178 PSEIQATDHVGIIVG

-331 VDAGGHWRADITLPS
+331 VDAGGHWRADIILPS
-346 EGDHNLRAGFRDP
+346 EGDHDLRAGFRDP

-367 EPVTVDYDV
+367 KPVTVDYDV

-393 DLSSGGV
+393 DLSS
-400 TNANPLHLSGKGDPG
+400 
-415 DTVLL
+415 
-420 YDGDT
+420 
-425 LVGTTVVD
+425 
-433 AGGHWHAD
+433 
-441 IILPSE
+441 
-447 GDHDLRAGFRDPAG
+447 
-461 NAGAKSDPV
+461 
-470 TIDYDVTPP
+470 
-479 DAPGAI
+479 
-485 EIADG
+485 
-490 NDKDLSFGG
+490 
-499 VTNANPLHLSGKGDP
+499 
-514 GDTVL
+514 
-519 LYDGDILV
+519 
-527 GTTVVDAGG
+527 
-536 HWRADITL
+536 
-544 PSEGDHDLRAG
+544 
-555 FRDPA
+555 
-560 GNAGAKSDPV
+560 
-570 TVDYDVTPPDAPA
+570 
-583 AIEIAD
+583 
-589 GNDKDLSSGGVTNAN
+589 
-604 PLHLSGKGDPE
+604 
-615 DTVLLYDGDTLV
+615 
-627 GTTVVD
+627 
-633 AGGHWHADIILPS
+633 
-646 EGDHDLRAG
+646 
-655 FRDPAGN
+655 
-662 AGAKS
+662 
-667 DPVTIDYDVTPPDA
+667 
-681 PGAIE
+681 
-686 IADGNDKDLSFGGVT
+686 GGVT

-776 TPPDAIEIADGNDK
+776 TPPDAPGAIEIADGNDK

-808 GDPEDTVL
+808 GDPGDTVLLYDGDTLVGTTVVDAGGHWRADITLPSEGDHDLRVGFRDPAGNAGAKSDPVTVDYDVTPPDAPGAIEIADDNGKDLSSGGVTNANPLHLSGKGDPGDTVL

-864 EPVTVN
+864 EPVTVD

-1072 GQGWTFASAWDGVGF
+1072 GQGWTFANAWEGVGF

-1264 NLLNIGIDDLLA
+1264 NLLNIGIDDVLA

-1288 KQLMVKGDEGDRV
+1288 KQLIVKGDEGDRV

-1330 YQNGNHDVEVLI
+1330 YQNGHHDVEVFI